1 MLKSIAQL
9 FCPSSRK
16 LADAAA
22 SKIATGFNSI
32 DEGKREKLAKYS
44 AYAKRIA
51 EYQAKLDEIV
61 ADGKIDADEEARIAA
76 ALEPMWNQRKSL
88 PSALEMAALWIICS
102 TLPALGLIL
111 YLRDD

>member
-1 MLKSIAQL
+1 MLKSIAKF

-16 LADAAA
+16 LADGAA

-44 AYAKRIA
+44 ACAKRIA

-61 ADGKIDADEEARIAA
+61 ADGRIDADEEARIAA
-76 ALEPMWNQRKSL
+76 ALEPMIEEAKKIVF
-88 PSALEMAALWIICS
+88 E
-102 TLPALGLIL
+102 
-111 YLRDD
+111 

>member
-1 MLKSIAQL
+1 MLKSIAKL
-9 FCPSSRK
+9 FCPSSKK

-22 SKIATGFNSI
+22 NRIATGFNSI

-76 ALEPMWNQRKSL
+76 ALEPMIEEAKKIVF
-88 PSALEMAALWIICS
+88 E
-102 TLPALGLIL
+102 
-111 YLRDD
+111 